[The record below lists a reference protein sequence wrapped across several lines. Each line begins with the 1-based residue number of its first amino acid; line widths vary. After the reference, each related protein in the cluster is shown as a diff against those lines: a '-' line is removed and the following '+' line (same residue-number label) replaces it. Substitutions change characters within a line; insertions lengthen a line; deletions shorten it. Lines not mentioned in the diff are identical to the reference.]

1 MKILE
6 EVLKEELNKALKEIK
21 EKTNEKLKKMN
32 KFLPYRTPRKNT
44 VEKHS
49 SYLLFKIRKQKL
61 KQ

>member
-6 EVLKEELNKALKEIK
+6 EVLKEEMNKALKEIK

-44 VEKHS
+44 VEENE
-49 SYLLFKIRKQKL
+49 YTI
-61 KQ
+61 